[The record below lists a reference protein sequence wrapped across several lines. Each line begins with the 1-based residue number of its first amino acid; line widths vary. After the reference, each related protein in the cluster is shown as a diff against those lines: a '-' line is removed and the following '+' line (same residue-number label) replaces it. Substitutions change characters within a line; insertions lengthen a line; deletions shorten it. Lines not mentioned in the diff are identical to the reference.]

1 MTFQT
6 SMTEVEEEPEEE
18 EPEEE
23 EPEETESEEEE
34 PEEEEPV
41 QVVEAVLFS
50 AGRPLTVPDME
61 ESTGIPREDIRQA
74 VKKLRR
80 MYQNRKTALE
90 INKIGRKYSLQLS
103 QEYNQYGMKLM
114 DEDIPKPIL
123 KTAALI
129 AYYQPVKQS
138 ELKKMIGS
146 QIYEHVDKLQ
156 DMDLILVERDG
167 RTYSIRTSPK
177 FQEYFG
183 LEAKDRNELKRLM
196 AKRAGLDR

>member
-1 MTFQT
+1 MTD
-6 SMTEVEEEPEEE
+6 SEVDIINEDDGEAEKDI
-18 EPEEE
+18 
-23 EPEETESEEEE
+23 
-34 PEEEEPV
+34 V
-41 QVVEAVLFS
+41 QIIEAVLFS
-50 AGRPLTVPDME
+50 AGRPLTVPEIE
-61 ESTGIPREDIRQA
+61 EAIGIPRTEVREA

-80 MYQNRKTALE
+80 MYQNRKSALE

-114 DEDIPKPIL
+114 DEDISKPIL

-138 ELKKMIGS
+138 ELKKMVGD
-146 QIYEHVDKLQ
+146 QVYDHVDKLQ
-156 DMDLILVERDG
+156 GMDLILVERDG

-183 LEAKDRNELKRLM
+183 LEAKDRNELKKIM
-196 AKRAGLDR
+196 AKRAGLN

>member
-6 SMTEVEEEPEEE
+6 SMTEDEEE
-18 EPEEE
+18 ETEEDVGTE
-23 EPEETESEEEE
+23 EIQDED
-34 PEEEEPV
+34 PV

-50 AGRPLTVPDME
+50 AGRPLTVPDMG
-61 ESTGIPREDIRQA
+61 ESTGIPREDVRKA

-90 INKIGRKYSLQLS
+90 INKIGRKYSLQLA

-156 DMDLILVERDG
+156 DMDLILVEKDG

-183 LEAKDRNELKRLM
+183 LEAKDRNELKKLM
-196 AKRAGLDR
+196 AKRAGLNR

>member
-6 SMTEVEEEPEEE
+6 SMTEV
-18 EPEEE
+18 
-23 EPEETESEEEE
+23 EEE

>member
-1 MTFQT
+1 M
-6 SMTEVEEEPEEE
+6 
-18 EPEEE
+18 
-23 EPEETESEEEE
+23 TESEEHVPQDDDNENDKDI
-34 PEEEEPV
+34 V
-41 QVVEAVLFS
+41 QIVEAVLFS
-50 AGRPLTVPDME
+50 AGRPLTIPEIE
-61 ESTGIPREDIRQA
+61 EFIGVHRSEVRGA

-80 MYQNRKTALE
+80 MYQNRKSALE

-114 DEDIPKPIL
+114 DEDISKPIL

-138 ELKKMIGS
+138 ELKKMVGE
-146 QIYEHVDKLQ
+146 QIYNHVDKLQ
-156 DMDLILVERDG
+156 EMDLILVERDG

-183 LEAKDRNELKRLM
+183 LEAKDRNELKKLM
-196 AKRAGLDR
+196 AKRAGLER